1 MRTKAERGRWL
12 VLAVAA
18 LGWVGLVGAAR
29 AGEINGRYVVARPMP
44 TPAAAATP
52 AASPAPVPEIY
63 GGTVDVAARR
73 HGYALAWR
81 PANGGP
87 RLHGLGLRDGDDV
100 LGVSLSTGGAA
111 YGVQI
116 FHRADEGRAWRASWI
131 TSIDGAGSVGEIE
144 FRTDGPLL
152 GKHPATCR
160 RPGAGSFEATVEITP
175 KGGDY
180 LLTFYLEHSL
190 LYRGLGVLLD
200 GNRLVVGWSFGSPPA
215 VAVYRIRPDGLWTGR
230 RVALR
235 AGQTT
240 VTDERLAREG
250 ADAARLL
257 PAVVAQGNAAPG
269 PDGGE
274 DLPPPAFGALSPAES
289 ALLTMM
295 EPGAPSVKMWDYHE
309 LQQRYGA
316 DGWAD
321 RWLAEQLTPEEN
333 ALLRSAVRRRDRA
346 LAKSK
351 DKAAPD
357 PRTVGELIE
366 GERQRTQ
373 ADDE

>member
-1 MRTKAERGRWL
+1 MRAKAERGRWA
-12 VLAVAA
+12 VLAAA
-18 LGWVGLVGAAR
+18 ILFWVGLDGAAR
-29 AGEINGRYVVARPMP
+29 ADEIGGRYVVARSA
-44 TPAAAATP
+44 PAAAATP
-52 AASPAPVPEIY
+52 AGSPAPVAEAY
-63 GGTVDVAARR
+63 GGTVDIAARR
-73 HGYALAWR
+73 HGYALTWR

-111 YGVQI
+111 YGVQVY
-116 FHRADEGRAWRASWI
+116 HRADAGREWRASWI
-131 TSIDGAGSVGEIE
+131 TSIDGAGTVGEIL
-144 FRTDGPLL
+144 FRTEGPLL
-152 GKHPATCR
+152 GKHPVTCR
-160 RPGAGSFEATVEITP
+160 RPGAGSFEATVEITA
-175 KGGDY
+175 KGDDY
-180 LLTFYLEHSL
+180 LLTFYLERSL

-215 VAVYRIRPDGLWTGR
+215 VAVYRIGADGLFAGR

-235 AGQTT
+235 SGQT
-240 VTDERLAREG
+240 VVASERFAREG

-257 PAVVAQGNAAPG
+257 PAAIVQGNTGG
-269 PDGGE
+269 PGGE

-295 EPGAPSVKMWDYHE
+295 EPGAPSVKAWNYDE
-309 LQQRYGA
+309 LQRRYGA

-333 ALLRSAVRRRDRA
+333 ALLRSAVRRRARA
-346 LAKSK
+346 WSKAKDK

-357 PRTVGELIE
+357 QRTVGELIE